1 MRFLI
6 LILLI
11 ATVSCGG
18 ISEPS
23 SPEES
28 IVGSWKLMGM
38 VKTPVEIERIT
49 ESDLMTGHLTFR
61 PDKTFD
67 GEIVYPKSPDR
78 NTKVSGTYTVE
89 NDVLTITNRSN
100 NSTTKS
106 TLKFE
111 KDFMIGMPLN
121 PEGFIAYYKRIN

>member
-1 MRFLI
+1 
-6 LILLI
+6 
-11 ATVSCGG
+11 
-18 ISEPS
+18 
-23 SPEES
+23 
-28 IVGSWKLMGM
+28 MGM
-38 VKTPVEIERIT
+38 VKTLVEIERIT
-49 ESDLMTGHLTFR
+49 ESDTMTGHLTFK

-78 NTKVSGTYTVE
+78 NTKVSDTYSVE
-89 NDVLTITNRSN
+89 NGVLTITNRSN